1 MISILDL
8 DDDSFN
14 NVFQFLSIYELIEAE
29 KVCKTFKAICD
40 NVYSS
45 KRFHRIR
52 FELRNLQ
59 TEYFKAI
66 FDCIGGTLRHFE
78 FSGGYIMDENVKK
91 TMIEGVTGSC
101 PKLKSLLINY
111 VQFTAESFNQLQQ
124 CFSNLTC
131 LDLSRCSINE
141 SSLGVCL
148 DGDEL
153 KSIKTLKLAGN
164 SCMTGSFFKTM
175 KHVKVLDVSYCYN
188 LSYAEFFHFLRN
200 CLNLIEL
207 NFSASCQFVPPDE
220 NFLRVIL
227 EHQPNIETLLVDNT
241 GITKDVEVLS
251 KFKFLK
257 HSSFKYRMLGHVNE
271 ST

>member
-1 MISILDL
+1 MMSILDL
-8 DDDSFN
+8 DDDSLN
-14 NVFQFLSIYELIEAE
+14 NVFQFLSIYELIETE
-29 KVCKTFKAICD
+29 KVCETFKAICD

-45 KRFHRIR
+45 KKFHKIR

-59 TEYFKAI
+59 TENFKAI
-66 FDCIGGTLRHFE
+66 FNRIGETLRHFE
-78 FSGGYIMDENVKK
+78 FSGGYIMDENVKQ
-91 TMIEGVTGSC
+91 TMIEGVTGLC

-111 VQFTAESFNQLQQ
+111 VQFTPESFNQLQR

-131 LDLSRCSINE
+131 LDMSRCSIDE
-141 SSLGVCL
+141 STLGVCL
-148 DGDEL
+148 DGERF

-175 KHVKVLDVSYCYN
+175 KHVKVLDVSFCYN

-207 NFSASCQFVPPDE
+207 NFSASCQFVAPDE
-220 NFLRVIL
+220 NFLKVIL
-227 EHQPNIETLLVDNT
+227 EYQPNIETLLVDNT
-241 GITKDVEVLS
+241 GITKDAEVLS

-257 HSSFKYRMLGHVNE
+257 RSSFEGRKIG
-271 ST
+271 T